1 LIYLKISQLTK
12 AQYNRLQNHP
22 DFELESIENLV
33 PLFKNQLLK
42 KTLNPIQEDLNNPRT
57 YTIKNLIKDYK

>member
-1 LIYLKISQLTK
+1 MSRLTK
-12 AQYNRLQNHP
+12 TQYNRLKNHP

-42 KTLNPIQEDLNNPRT
+42 KTLNPIQEDPNNPRT
-57 YTIKNLIKDYK
+57 CTIKCLIKGCK

>member
-1 LIYLKISQLTK
+1 MSRLTK

-22 DFELESIENLV
+22 DFELEPIENLA

-42 KTLNPIQEDLNNPRT
+42 KTLNPIQEDPNNPRT
-57 YTIKNLIKDYK
+57 YTIKYLIRGCK

>member
-1 LIYLKISQLTK
+1 MSRLTK

-22 DFELESIENLV
+22 DFELEPIENLA

-42 KTLNPIQEDLNNPRT
+42 KTLNPIQEDLNNSKT
-57 YTIKNLIKDYK
+57 YTIK

>member
-1 LIYLKISQLTK
+1 MSRLTK

-22 DFELESIENLV
+22 DFELEPIENLA

-42 KTLNPIQEDLNNPRT
+42 KTLNPIQEDPNNSRT
-57 YTIKNLIKDYK
+57 CTIKCLIRDCK